1 MTQTVRPLLWFA
13 PALPFL
19 PIWLIFAAGL
29 AAAQSNP
36 FAPGWDIDP
45 SGSTIEF
52 GSVKYED
59 GKKVVETHTFTTF
72 AGTIEENGDVK
83 ITVKVDS
90 VNTNNDLRNVRM
102 RFLFFESFKYP
113 DVVVTSKLT
122 PDMSEG
128 LTPGSSKVISL
139 PFDLTVKEVTG
150 RLVAETRITVQDD
163 NRIRVASE
171 KPIIFRVAD
180 FGLQENLTKIA
191 ETAGGFDIVPMMSLN
206 FELVLVRRAGGSRSS
221 LAALEQTPE
230 QEIVNERA
238 GDFSLEECVGRFE
251 ILSETGNIY
260 FASGSAR
267 LQPDSDFV
275 LRRIVEIIE
284 RCPDLRVQIS
294 GHTDSDGPSD
304 YNQSLSEERARSV
317 ERYLVERGVDW
328 RRLYTAGFGEA
339 RPMRPNDSAFNKSRN
354 RRIEFSLYQ

>member
-1 MTQTVRPLLWFA
+1 MPHARRWLPCPDPAKLILSAWLL
-13 PALPFL
+13 L
-19 PIWLIFAAGL
+19 AAGW

-36 FAPGWDIDP
+36 YAPGWDIDLA
-45 SGSTIEF
+45 GSTIEF

-59 GKKVVETHTFTTF
+59 GKEVVETHTFTTF
-72 AGTIEENGDVK
+72 AGAIEENGDAT

-113 DVVVTSKLT
+113 DVTVSAKLT
-122 PDMSEG
+122 PDMAAD
-128 LTPGSSKVISL
+128 LAPGSSKVVSI

-150 RLVAETRITVQDD
+150 TLTAETRISVEGND
-163 NRIRVASE
+163 RIRVRSE
-171 KPIIFRVAD
+171 RPIIFRVAD

-206 FELVLVRRAGGSRSS
+206 FDLVLDRRAGGSRSS
-221 LAALEQTPE
+221 LAVLEETPDE
-230 QEIVNERA
+230 QIINERV
-238 GDFSLEECVGRFE
+238 GEFSLEECVGRFE

-260 FASGSAR
+260 FNSGSAR

-284 RCPDLRVQIS
+284 RCPDLRIQIS
-294 GHTDSDGPSD
+294 GHTDSDGSSD
-304 YNQSLSEERARSV
+304 YNLRLSEERARAV
-317 ERYLVERGVDW
+317 EQYLVERGVDW
-328 RRLYTAGFGEA
+328 RRLYTTGFGED

>member
-1 MTQTVRPLLWFA
+1 MRQADRLQLWFD
-13 PALPFL
+13 PARLIL
-19 PIWLIFAAGL
+19 AVWLVFVAGS

-36 FAPGWDIDP
+36 FAPGWDIDM
-45 SGSTIEF
+45 SRSAIEF

-59 GKKVVETHTFTTF
+59 GKEIVETHTFTTF
-72 AGTIEENGDVK
+72 AGAIEPNGDAR

-113 DVVVTSKLT
+113 DVVVTAKLT
-122 PDMSEG
+122 PDMASG
-128 LTPGSSKVISL
+128 LTAGSSKVVSI
-139 PFDLTVKEVTG
+139 PFDLTVKDVTN
-150 RLVAETRITVQDD
+150 RLTAETQITVDSNDQ
-163 NRIRVASE
+163 IRVRSE
-171 KPIIFRVAD
+171 TPIIFRVAD
-180 FGLQENLTKIA
+180 FDLQNNLTKIA

-206 FELVLVRRAGGSRSS
+206 FDLVLDRRAGGEPNS
-221 LAALEQTPE
+221 LAVLEQTPDE
-230 QEIVNERA
+230 EIVNERA
-238 GDFSLEECVGRFE
+238 GDFSMEECVGRFE

-267 LQPDSDFV
+267 LQPDSEFV

-284 RCPDLRVQIS
+284 RCPDLRIQIS
-294 GHTDSDGPSD
+294 GHTDSDGSSE
-304 YNQSLSEERARSV
+304 YNQRLSEQRARSV
-317 ERYLVERGVDW
+317 ERYLVDRGVDW
-328 RRLYTAGFGEA
+328 RRLHTAGFGED